1 MFYIEKD
8 NKIILSD
15 TDLSRLKQ
23 TLKFIPD
30 LSESDIKETDREI
43 VNGVFADSDEYL
55 EIKRKE
61 LLDTLSE
68 ESKKL
73 NNRDNPSMYLT
84 SSLGFRV
91 NADPKSIDNVD
102 SLISIGDEIT
112 QFMDYDNVLHELSLD
127 DLKVIKL
134 EIQKN
139 GCNLYKQKWDMKS
152 RINACTTI
160 EELNAIEIKFTMHD
174 FSKEGVV
181 ADE

>member
-15 TDLSRLKQ
+15 TDLSRLTQ
-23 TLKFIPD
+23 TLKFIPG
-30 LSESDIKETDREI
+30 LNESDIKETDREI
-43 VNGVFADSDEYL
+43 VNGVFTDTDEYL

-73 NNRDNPSMYLT
+73 NNRDNSSMYLT

-91 NADPKSIDNVD
+91 NSDPKSIDNLD

-112 QFMDYDNVLHELSLD
+112 QFMDYDNELHELSLD

-152 RINACTTI
+152 RILSAKTLD
-160 EELNAIEIKFTMHD
+160 ELNFEIKFEMLD
-174 FSKEGVV
+174 FR
-181 ADE
+181 D

>member
-15 TDLSRLKQ
+15 TDLNRLKT
-23 TLKFIPD
+23 TLKFMPD
-30 LSESDIKETDREI
+30 FSESDIKETNKEI
-43 VNGVFADSDEYL
+43 VNGLFTDTDEYL

-61 LLDTLSE
+61 LLDKLTE

-73 NNRDNPSMYLT
+73 NDRDNSSMYLT

-91 NADPKSIDNVD
+91 NADPKSIDSID
-102 SLISIGDEIT
+102 SLISINDEIT
-112 QFMDYDNVLHELSLD
+112 QFMDYDNELHELSLD

-139 GCNLYKQKWDMKS
+139 GCNLYKQKWEMRS
-152 RINACTTI
+152 RILNAKTLD
-160 EELNAIEIKFTMHD
+160 ELNFEIKFEMLD
-174 FSKEGVV
+174 FS
-181 ADE
+181 

>member
-1 MFYIEKD
+1 MYYIEKD
-8 NKIILSD
+8 NNIILSD
-15 TDLSRLKQ
+15 TDLSRLTQ
-23 TLKFIPD
+23 TLKFIPG

-43 VNGVFADSDEYL
+43 VNGVFTDTPEYL

-61 LLDTLSE
+61 LLDKLTE

-91 NADPKSIDNVD
+91 NADPKSIDNID

-112 QFMDYDNVLHELSLD
+112 QFMDYDNELHELSLD
-127 DLKVIKL
+127 DLKVVKL

-152 RINACTTI
+152 RILGASSI
-160 EELNAIEIKFTMHD
+160 DQLKDIKIIFEMMN
-174 FSKEGVV
+174 F
-181 ADE
+181 A

>member
-23 TLKFIPD
+23 TLLFRPD
-30 LSESDIKETDREI
+30 LSLSDIKETDREI
-43 VNGVFADSDEYL
+43 VNGVFTDTPEYL

-61 LLDTLSE
+61 LLDKLTK

-73 NNRDNPSMYLT
+73 NDRDNPSMYLT

-91 NADPKSIDNVD
+91 NADPKSIDNID
-102 SLISIGDEIT
+102 SLMSIGDEIT
-112 QFMDYDNVLHELSLD
+112 QFMDYDNELHELSLD

-152 RINACTTI
+152 RILGASSI
-160 EELNAIEIKFTMHD
+160 DQLKDIKIIFEMMN
-174 FSKEGVV
+174 F
-181 ADE
+181 A

>member
-1 MFYIEKD
+1 MYYIEKD

-15 TDLSRLKQ
+15 SDLSRLKQ
-23 TLKFIPD
+23 TLLFRPD
-30 LSESDIKETDREI
+30 LSLSDIKETDREI
-43 VNGVFADSDEYL
+43 VDGVFTDTDEYL

-91 NADPKSIDNVD
+91 NADPKSIDNID

-112 QFMDYDNVLHELSLD
+112 QFMDYDNELHELSLD

-139 GCNLYKQKWDMKS
+139 GCNLYKQKWNMKS
-152 RINACTTI
+152 RI
-160 EELNAIEIKFTMHD
+160 LNASSIDQLKDIKIIFEMMD
-174 FSKEGVV
+174 F
-181 ADE
+181 A

>member
-43 VNGVFADSDEYL
+43 VDGVFTDTPEYL

-91 NADPKSIDNVD
+91 NSDPKSIDNLD
-102 SLISIGDEIT
+102 SLISIGDEMT
-112 QFMDYDNVLHELSLD
+112 QFMDYDNELHELSLD

-152 RINACTTI
+152 RILSAKTKEDLDKI
-160 EELNAIEIKFTMHD
+160 ELKFSMKD
-174 FSKEGVV
+174 FSK
-181 ADE
+181 

>member
-8 NKIILSD
+8 NKIVISD
-15 TDLSRLKQ
+15 SDLERLKT
-23 TLKFIPD
+23 TLKFMPELKD
-30 LSESDIKETDREI
+30 SDIKETDKEI
-43 VNGVFADSDEYL
+43 VNGVFTDTPEYL

-61 LLDTLSE
+61 LLDTLSG

-112 QFMDYDNVLHELSLD
+112 QFMDYDNVLHEISVD

-139 GCNLYKQKWDMKS
+139 GCNLYHQKWDMKS
-152 RINACTTI
+152 RILRAKTLD
-160 EELNAIEIKFTMHD
+160 ELNFEIKFEMLD
-174 FSKEGVV
+174 FMN
-181 ADE
+181 

>member
-23 TLKFIPD
+23 TLLFRPD
-30 LSESDIKETDREI
+30 LSLSDIKETDREI
-43 VNGVFADSDEYL
+43 VNGVFTDTSEYL

-61 LLDTLSE
+61 LLDKLTE

-91 NADPKSIDNVD
+91 NSDPKSIDNLD
-102 SLISIGDEIT
+102 SLISIADEIT
-112 QFMDYDNVLHELSLD
+112 QFMDYDNELHELSLD

-139 GCNLYKQKWDMKS
+139 GCNLYKQKWAMKS
-152 RINACTTI
+152 RILNAKTLD
-160 EELNAIEIKFTMHD
+160 ELNFEIKFEMLD
-174 FSKEGVV
+174 FR
-181 ADE
+181 D

>member
-15 TDLSRLKQ
+15 SDLSRLKQ
-23 TLKFIPD
+23 TLLFRPD
-30 LSESDIKETDREI
+30 LSLSDIKETDREI
-43 VNGVFADSDEYL
+43 VDGVFTDTPEYL

-61 LLDTLSE
+61 LLDKLTE

-91 NADPKSIDNVD
+91 NSDPKSIDNID

-112 QFMDYDNVLHELSLD
+112 QFMDYDNELHELSLD

-152 RINACTTI
+152 KILGASSI
-160 EELNAIEIKFTMHD
+160 DQLKDIKIIFEMMN
-174 FSKEGVV
+174 F
-181 ADE
+181 A

>member
-23 TLKFIPD
+23 TLLFRPD
-30 LSESDIKETDREI
+30 LSLSDIKETDREI
-43 VNGVFADSDEYL
+43 VNGVFTDTPEYL

-61 LLDTLSE
+61 LLDTLTE

-91 NADPKSIDNVD
+91 NADPKSIDNID

-112 QFMDYDNVLHELSLD
+112 QFMDYDNELHELSLD

-139 GCNLYKQKWDMKS
+139 GCNLYKQKWAYADKIKS
-152 RINACTTI
+152 CETN
-160 EELNAIEIKFTMHD
+160 EELDAIEIKFEMLD
-174 FSKEGVV
+174 FS
-181 ADE
+181 

>member
-1 MFYIEKD
+1 MYYIEKD

-15 TDLSRLKQ
+15 TDLNRLKT
-23 TLKFIPD
+23 TLKFMPN

-43 VNGVFADSDEYL
+43 VDGVFTDTDEYF

-61 LLDTLSE
+61 LLDILSE

-91 NADPKSIDNVD
+91 NADPKSIDNID

-112 QFMDYDNVLHELSLD
+112 QFMDYDNELHELSLD

-139 GCNLYKQKWDMKS
+139 GCNLYKQKWDMRS
-152 RINACTTI
+152 RILRASSTDQ
-160 EELNAIEIKFTMHD
+160 LREIKIIFEMMDFT
-174 FSKEGVV
+174 
-181 ADE
+181 

>member
-23 TLKFIPD
+23 TLLFRPD
-30 LSESDIKETDREI
+30 LSLSDIKETDKEI
-43 VNGVFADSDEYL
+43 VDGVFTDTPEYL

-61 LLDTLSE
+61 LLDTLTE

-112 QFMDYDNVLHELSLD
+112 QFMDYDNELHELSLD

-139 GCNLYKQKWDMKS
+139 GCNLYHQKWDMKS
-152 RINACTTI
+152 GINACTTI
-160 EELNAIEIKFTMHD
+160 EELNAINIKFTMHD
-174 FSKEGVV
+174 FSKEEVV
-181 ADE
+181 DE